1 MSGVID
7 LPCGC
12 TMDDYSGLAL
22 YVCQACRER
31 KKRQETSERDSV
43 LQVGTSDGLDC
54 PLCAKMGPKEVYEKW
69 GFDYEARYKD
79 TCKAH
84 RPLMLERMED
94 GLNKLKEL
102 LAD

>member
-1 MSGVID
+1 MSD
-7 LPCGC
+7 Q
-12 TMDDYSGLAL
+12 TKQDNDDS
-22 YVCQACRER
+22 
-31 KKRQETSERDSV
+31 KSHTN
-43 LQVGTSDGLDC
+43 DGLDC
-54 PLCAKMGPKEVYEKW
+54 PLCAKMGPKEVYKKW

-94 GLNKLKEL
+94 GLKKLKEL